1 VAQKQLEY
9 SWVRSLMGRYLDFWA
24 LTEQALDFALSAV
37 PTADRSM
44 RTTLL
49 DAYRT
54 LDCYPEVPKVL
65 TALKA
70 TGVRLAILSNG
81 SPRMLATA
89 AASAKIDD
97 VLDEIISVDAVR
109 TYKTA
114 PAVYDLVA
122 TRFRVFPDAV
132 SFSPRT
138 AGTSR
143 APRSQASAPCG
154 STAAARRTNTAMC
167 RPRRCCRTSRGC
179 WDWGEAGGGAARHW
193 CSYRNGATY
202 MGARFEWDPTKA
214 AANQRKHGVPFEV
227 AVRAF
232 QDSAAL
238 IEFEGFVD
246 GEPRWRVIGAVANL
260 CILLVAHTTR
270 NEDEIEVI
278 RIISARPAD
287 RRERR
292 RYRERTARDD

>member
-1 VAQKQLEY
+1 MTCSVYVFDAYGTLFDVHAAVRRHAAAVGPDAARLSELWRQKQLEY
-9 SWVRSLMGRYLDFWA
+9 SWVRSLMGRYLDFWT
-24 LTEQALDFALSAV
+24 LTEQALDFALAAV

-132 SFSPRT
+132 SFQSSNR
-138 AGTSR
+138 
-143 APRSQASAPCG
+143 
-154 STAAARRTNTAMC
+154 
-167 RPRRCCRTSRGC
+167 
-179 WDWGEAGGGAARHW
+179 WDVA
-193 CSYRNGATY
+193 GATVAGFRTVWLNRSGQADEY
-202 MGARFEWDPTKA
+202 SDVPPA
-214 AANQRKHGVPFEV
+214 AVLPN
-227 AVRAF
+227 
-232 QDSAAL
+232 L
-238 IEFEGFVD
+238 EG
-246 GEPRWRVIGAVANL
+246 
-260 CILLVAHTTR
+260 LLGLG
-270 NEDEIEVI
+270 
-278 RIISARPAD
+278 
-287 RRERR
+287 
-292 RYRERTARDD
+292 